1 MMVNLIEA
9 VHYTKSETTYQ
20 KDLLVKISDT
30 LLTLA

>member
-1 MMVNLIEA
+1 MIISLIEA
-9 VHYTKSETTYQ
+9 VHYTKIKTTYQ